1 MAGLFDTFG
10 IAKRG
15 LFAQQKALDVTSHN
29 IANANT
35 EGYSRQRVTLQ
46 TTTPYSTP
54 SFNSAAGPGQ
64 FGTGVEVT
72 SVDRVR
78 DSFLDYQTRV
88 ETGVQGRYS
97 GRDKFLSQ
105 IENILNEPS
114 DTGIS
119 SLIGKFFDDWQQLSK
134 QAETSNSRSVVV
146 QQSLALTDE
155 LNHTSSELQKLKE
168 NTQSN
173 IKDDVF
179 DINGTLSQISNLNKE
194 IVQVKVAGQDPNDLL
209 DKRDLLLDQLSSK
222 FGITIDKKDYDG
234 IDVTTSNEPVDTASP
249 SGGAAPLD
257 ASGKPLNI
265 MQTINPDNSVQ
276 FAYISDVASDGKS
289 LTYYVKGDMSSD
301 SNKRTISFTTPLTSD
316 QIKKFDECRVLYT
329 DAQGNVLTADP
340 STNKLKAV
348 GKWDVTKTNLTI
360 DAADAT
366 AVPPTA
372 AGTADNIKLFQPPS
386 GELKGYMSVQQD
398 VDTYQDQLNKLAKA
412 FAFAVNAVET
422 QSATW
427 NPDGSYSATNGGA
440 SATNVLNFFVN
451 SDTAGTEDEI
461 TAANITVNSK
471 LVDDPMKLIAG
482 WSADTSVCGESDG
495 SRALAIAQLR
505 DKLMGIQNIKDSD
518 NRSTFLA
525 SVFKGDANLGN
536 GMYTV
541 VNNTDGMTLDNYFK
555 DTVDKL
561 GIQEQEA
568 KRMVTNQNT
577 LLAGITQAKD
587 SVSGVSLDEEMAN
600 LVQFQH
606 AYQANAKIIS
616 TVDQLLDVV
625 VNGLIK

>member
-15 LFAQQKALDVTSHN
+15 LFAQQKAIDVTSHN
-29 IANANT
+29 VANANT

-46 TTTPYSTP
+46 TTTPYCTP

-78 DSFLDYQTRV
+78 DTFLDYQTRV

-146 QQSLALTDE
+146 QQSLALTNE
-155 LNHTSSELQKLKE
+155 LNHTSSELTKLKE
-168 NTQSN
+168 NTQMN

-179 DINGTLSQISNLNKE
+179 DINSTLSQVNNLNKE
-194 IVQVKVAGQDPNDLL
+194 IVQVKVAGQSPNDLL
-209 DKRDLLLDQLSSK
+209 DKRDVLLDQLSAK
-222 FGITIDKKDYDG
+222 FGITIDKKNYDG
-234 IDVTTSNEPVDTASP
+234 IDVTTSNEPADIASP
-249 SGGAAPLD
+249 KGGTAPLD
-257 ASGKPLNI
+257 STGKPLNI
-265 MQTINPDNSVQ
+265 MQTGDPDNAMQ
-276 FAYISDVASDGKS
+276 FAYISSIEKTHNGTNNNTLK
-289 LTYYVKGDMSSD
+289 LTYYAKGDMSSE
-301 SNKRTISFTTPLTSD
+301 SNKKTITINNIKD
-316 QIKKFDECRVLYT
+316 ADIDNNYKKFDECRALYT
-329 DAQGNVLTADP
+329 DSQGKVLTVD
-340 STNKLKAV
+340 SSNNKTTD
-348 GKWDVTKTNLTI
+348 GSWTGSDFTI
-360 DAADAT
+360 DSADK
-366 AVPPTA
+366 
-372 AGTADNIKLFQPPS
+372 IKLFQPPS

-398 VDTYQDQLNKLAKA
+398 IDVYQDQLDKLAKA

-422 QSATW
+422 QSDTCKG
-427 NPDGSYSATNGGA
+427 DGNYDNKNGG
-440 SATNVLNFFVN
+440 SSDPDVLDFFVN
-451 SDTAGTEDEI
+451 SDSTKAEKDI
-461 TAANITVNSK
+461 TAATITVNSK
-471 LVDDPMKLIAG
+471 IVKDPMKVIAG
-482 WSADTSVCGESDG
+482 WSSKTSECGESDG

-505 DKLMGIQNIKDSD
+505 DKLMGIQNID
-518 NRSTFLA
+518 NSYDRSNFLNGKFA
-525 SVFKGDANLGN
+525 LDKNLGN
-536 GMYTV
+536 GLSSV

-555 DTVDKL
+555 DTVDRL

-568 KRMVTNQNT
+568 KRMVANQNT

-587 SVSGVSLDEEMAN
+587 SVSGVSLDEEIAN

-606 AYQANAKIIS
+606 SYQANAKIIS
-616 TVDQLLDVV
+616 VVDQLLDVV
-625 VNGLIK
+625 VNGLVK